1 MKYFVIFLIL
11 IGFTG
16 ITFAEELTPLHDPY
30 TDDYRL
36 QLASE
41 KKMFAEETMG
51 SGSGMGFFND
61 SNYVQGTIIFSIIIG
76 VGFALMVIYFSRK
89 RKWKLEF

>member
-1 MKYFVIFLIL
+1 MKYFLIFLIL

-16 ITFAEELTPLHDPY
+16 ITFAEELKPLHDPY

-41 KKMFAEETMG
+41 KKIFAEETMG

-61 SNYVQGTIIFSIIIG
+61 SNYVQGTVIFGIIIG
-76 VGFALMVIYFSRK
+76 VGFAIMAIYFSRK

>member
-16 ITFAEELTPLHDPY
+16 VTFAEESIPLHDPY

-41 KKMFAEETMG
+41 KKIFAEESMG
-51 SGSGMGFFND
+51 GGSGMGYFDD
-61 SNYVQGTIIFSIIIG
+61 SNYIQGTLIFSIIVG
-76 VGFALMVIYFSRK
+76 VGSVIMLTYYSKK
-89 RKWKLEF
+89 RK

>member
-16 ITFAEELTPLHDPY
+16 IIFAEESIPLHDPY

-36 QLASE
+36 QLGSE
-41 KKMFAEETMG
+41 KKIFADESMG
-51 SGSGMGFFND
+51 GGSGMGFFDD
-61 SNYVQGTIIFSIIIG
+61 SNYVQGTVIFSIIVG
-76 VGFALMVIYFSRK
+76 VGSAIMLTYYSKK
-89 RKWKLEF
+89 RK

>member
-16 ITFAEELTPLHDPY
+16 ITFAEESIPLHDPY

-36 QLASE
+36 QLGSE
-41 KKMFAEETMG
+41 KKIFADESMGGG
-51 SGSGMGFFND
+51 SGIGFFDD
-61 SNYVQGTIIFSIIIG
+61 SNYVQGTVIFSIIVG
-76 VGFALMVIYFSRK
+76 VGSAIMLTYYSKK
-89 RKWKLEF
+89 RK

>member
-1 MKYFVIFLIL
+1 MKYFVIFLIC

-16 ITFAEELTPLHDPY
+16 VTFAEELIPLHDPY

-41 KKMFAEETMG
+41 KKIFADESMG
-51 SGSGMGFFND
+51 GGSGMGFFND
-61 SNYVQGTIIFSIIIG
+61 SNYVQGTVIFSIIVG
-76 VGFALMVIYFSRK
+76 VGSAIMLTYYSKK
-89 RKWKLEF
+89 RK

>member
-1 MKYFVIFLIL
+1 LIL

-16 ITFAEELTPLHDPY
+16 VTFAEESIPLHDPY

-41 KKMFAEETMG
+41 KKIFADESMGGG
-51 SGSGMGFFND
+51 SGIGFFDD
-61 SNYVQGTIIFSIIIG
+61 SNYIQGTVIFSIIVG
-76 VGFALMVIYFSRK
+76 VGSVIMLTYYSKK
-89 RKWKLEF
+89 RK

>member
-16 ITFAEELTPLHDPY
+16 VTFAEESIPLHDPY

-41 KKMFAEETMG
+41 KKIFADESMG
-51 SGSGMGFFND
+51 GGSGMGFFDD
-61 SNYVQGTIIFSIIIG
+61 STYIQGTVIFSIIVG
-76 VGFALMVIYFSRK
+76 VGFTIMLTYYSKK
-89 RKWKLEF
+89 RK

>member
-1 MKYFVIFLIL
+1 MKYFIIFLIL

-16 ITFAEELTPLHDPY
+16 VTFAEESIPLHDPY

-41 KKMFAEETMG
+41 KKIFADESTG
-51 SGSGMGFFND
+51 GGSGMGYFDD
-61 SNYVQGTIIFSIIIG
+61 SNYIQGTVIFSIIVG
-76 VGFALMVIYFSRK
+76 VGSAIMLIYYSKK
-89 RKWKLEF
+89 RK

>member
-16 ITFAEELTPLHDPY
+16 VTFAEELIPLHDPY

-41 KKMFAEETMG
+41 KKIFADESMG
-51 SGSGMGFFND
+51 GGSGMGFFDD
-61 SNYVQGTIIFSIIIG
+61 SNYIQGVVIFSIIVG
-76 VGFALMVIYFSRK
+76 VGSAIMLIYYSKK
-89 RKWKLEF
+89 RK

>member
-16 ITFAEELTPLHDPY
+16 VTFGEESIPLHDPY

-36 QLASE
+36 ELASE
-41 KKMFAEETMG
+41 KKIFADESMG
-51 SGSGMGFFND
+51 GGSGMGFFDD
-61 SNYVQGTIIFSIIIG
+61 SNYIQGTVIFSIIVG
-76 VGFALMVIYFSRK
+76 VGSAIMLTYYSKK
-89 RKWKLEF
+89 RK

>member
-61 SNYVQGTIIFSIIIG
+61 SNYVQGTVIFGIIIG
-76 VGFALMVIYFSRK
+76 VGFAIMAIYFSRK
-89 RKWKLEF
+89 RK

>member
-11 IGFTG
+11 IGFIG

-61 SNYVQGTIIFSIIIG
+61 SNYVQGTVIFSIIIG
-76 VGFALMVIYFSRK
+76 VGFAIMAIYFSRK
-89 RKWKLEF
+89 RK

>member
-16 ITFAEELTPLHDPY
+16 VTFAEESIPLHDPY

-41 KKMFAEETMG
+41 KKIFADESMGGG
-51 SGSGMGFFND
+51 SGIGFFDD
-61 SNYVQGTIIFSIIIG
+61 SNYVQGTVIFSIIVG
-76 VGFALMVIYFSRK
+76 VGSVIMLTYYSKK
-89 RKWKLEF
+89 RK

>member
-16 ITFAEELTPLHDPY
+16 IIFAEESIPLHDPY

-36 QLASE
+36 ELASE
-41 KKMFAEETMG
+41 KKIFADESMG
-51 SGSGMGFFND
+51 GGSGMGFFDD
-61 SNYVQGTIIFSIIIG
+61 SNYVQGTVIFSIIVG
-76 VGFALMVIYFSRK
+76 VGSAIMLTYYSKK
-89 RKWKLEF
+89 RK

>member
-1 MKYFVIFLIL
+1 MKYFVIFLIC

-16 ITFAEELTPLHDPY
+16 VSFAEESIPLHDPY

-41 KKMFAEETMG
+41 KKIFADESTG
-51 SGSGMGFFND
+51 GGSGMGFFD
-61 SNYVQGTIIFSIIIG
+61 ESNYIQGTVIFSIIVG
-76 VGFALMVIYFSRK
+76 VGSAIMLIYYSKK
-89 RKWKLEF
+89 RK

>member
-16 ITFAEELTPLHDPY
+16 VTFAEESIPLHDPY

-41 KKMFAEETMG
+41 KKIFADESTG
-51 SGSGMGFFND
+51 GGSGMGYFDD
-61 SNYVQGTIIFSIIIG
+61 SNYVQGIGIFSIIIG
-76 VGFALMVIYFSRK
+76 VGSVIMLTYYSKK
-89 RKWKLEF
+89 RK